1 MRLPTRVADMSGVG
15 GEAGLGG
22 HREAADR
29 SVAAVPRCIGDGR
42 GGEMGVSQS
51 VRVRAEGSVEGGHAA
66 VRGDDCLGEGF

>member
-1 MRLPTRVADMSGVG
+1 MRLPTRVADMLSGVG
-15 GEAGLGG
+15 GVRRGWGGTARRQTEAWRLYRGVL
-22 HREAADR
+22 AM
-29 SVAAVPRCIGDGR
+29 